1 MRREPDSDESRP
13 DTSEDAAPRYP
24 GKGFRLG
31 EYVIVDKL
39 GHGSMATIFLAK
51 DATGHEVA
59 LKIFQEGPGVS
70 PTMLERFRRE
80 AEAAKKL
87 RRHPNI
93 MKVYATAKEG
103 PYHYIVMEPI
113 KNSKTFEDVLEVTPL
128 SIEQIVRISVKIAR
142 ALHYAHGRNI
152 IHRDVKPSNIMIDE
166 FAEPLLTD
174 FGVAA
179 LVDWPSFTLSGA
191 LTGTP
196 LYMSPEQARGERVG
210 PPSDIYSLG
219 VVLYEGLT
227 GVLPYST
234 QHAAPVKNV
243 LEAVKTE
250 APRRPRFFRKD
261 ISPDLEAVILKA
273 LEKESAK
280 RYPDGESFA
289 SDLERALAGRH
300 VSARLFSYWERFLF
314 LAKRY
319 DQVLVAGA
327 VILVMVLTPVFYFR
341 HELLQERYEKL
352 LNIAQLRNVAARLSE
367 TVENADEPASQTP
380 AAWHS
385 IRQARRAMNSSNWQ
399 EAANEFRQ
407 AVELSLAAGDPRT
420 AAIAQLDLARCKTL
434 LGDLSGGRHVY
445 RQILESPDTSPSVGE
460 LAQLETLILAL
471 LQNDRNGAVEVL
483 GLRPVPTEGPVRA
496 AIDCLSGETD
506 TGALQESIALMP
518 QRLRNDALLA
528 MAVRYQLD
536 GNIKGFSIQLKR
548 CMQFSSPPN
557 EWPGPLAKSLLGHIS
572 GRGKDM

>member
-1 MRREPDSDESRP
+1 MPVHPDNDEGRA
-13 DTSEDAAPRYP
+13 DASEASAPRYP

-93 MKVYATAKEG
+93 MKVYATAKDG

-128 SIEQIVRISVKIAR
+128 SIEQIVRIAVKIAR

-166 FAEPLLTD
+166 FGEPLLTD

-273 LEKESAK
+273 LEKEPSK

-289 SDLERALAGRH
+289 GDLERALAGRH

-327 VILVMVLTPVFYFR
+327 VMMVMVLTPVFYFR

-352 LNIAQLRNVAARLSE
+352 LNVAQLRNFAARLNQAS
-367 TVENADEPASQTP
+367 ADAEEPVSQAP
-380 AAWHS
+380 VAWHS
-385 IRQARRAMNSSNWQ
+385 IRQARRAMSSSDW
-399 EAANEFRQ
+399 EDAA
-407 AVELSLAAGDPRT
+407 AELRSAAEMSLAAGDSRT
-420 AAIAQLDLARCKTL
+420 AAIAQLDLARCETL
-434 LGDLSGGRHVY
+434 LGDLSAARHHY
-445 RQILESPDTSPSVGE
+445 REILKNPDTSPAVGD
-460 LAQLETLILAL
+460 LAQLESLILAL
-471 LQNDRNGAVEVL
+471 LQNDRTGAVDVL
-483 GLRPVPTEGPVRA
+483 GLRPGPAEGPIRE

-506 TGALQESIALMP
+506 TATLQDAIAIMP
-518 QRLRNDALLA
+518 QRMRNDALLA
-528 MAVRYQLD
+528 IAVRFQLD
-536 GNIKGFSIQLKR
+536 GNIKGFSVNLKR
-548 CMQFSSPPN
+548 CLQVSSPPN
-557 EWPGPLAKSLLGHIS
+557 EWPGPFAKALLNQVNA
-572 GRGKDM
+572 RGKGG

>member
-1 MRREPDSDESRP
+1 MPEPDDKDGGRGNP
-13 DTSEDAAPRYP
+13 AADDASSARYP

-39 GHGSMATIFLAK
+39 GHGSMATIFLAR
-51 DATGHEVA
+51 DATGHDVA

-93 MKVYATAKEG
+93 MKVYATAKDG

-113 KNSKTFEDVLEVTPL
+113 KNSKTFEDLLEVTPM
-128 SIEQIVRISVKIAR
+128 SIEGIVQISIKISR

-152 IHRDVKPSNIMIDE
+152 IHRDVKPTNIMIDE
-166 FAEPLLTD
+166 FGEPLLTD

-210 PPSDIYSLG
+210 PSSDIYSLG

-261 ISPDLEAVILKA
+261 ISPDLEAVILKS
-273 LEKESAK
+273 LEKEPSQ

-300 VSARLFSYWERFLF
+300 VSARLFSYWERFLYA
-314 LAKRY
+314 AKRY
-319 DQVLVAGA
+319 DQILVAGVVMLA
-327 VILVMVLTPVFYFR
+327 MVLTPIFYFR
-341 HELLQERYEKL
+341 HELLKERYEKL
-352 LNIAQLRNVAARLSE
+352 LNLAQLRNFASRLNEASQG
-367 TVENADEPASQTP
+367 ADEAASQTS
-380 AAWHS
+380 AAWHN
-385 IRQARRAMNSSNWQ
+385 IRLGRRAMNGGNWSG
-399 EAANEFRQ
+399 
-407 AVELSLAAGDPRT
+407 AVKELETAVDLSLAAGDQRT
-420 AAIAQLDLARCKTL
+420 AAIAELDLARSETL
-434 LGDLSGGRHVY
+434 LGNRTRALQLYRH
-445 RQILESPDTSPSVGE
+445 ILRNPDTSPSVGD
-460 LAQLETLILAL
+460 LAQLECVVLSLISG
-471 LQNDRNGAVEVL
+471 DRNGAVEVL
-483 GLRPVPTEGPVRA
+483 AMRQIPA
-496 AIDCLSGETD
+496 
-506 TGALQESIALMP
+506 TGAIRDAINSLAGEADIKTLQSRINDMP
-518 QRLRNDALLA
+518 ERLQNDAHMA
-528 MAVRYQLD
+528 AAVRFRLD
-536 GNIKGFSIQLKR
+536 GSGKNYAIELKR
-548 CMQFSSPPN
+548 AVQSSSPPS
-557 EWPGPLAKSLLGHIS
+557 EWPAPLAKLLLS
-572 GRGKDM
+572 ELAE

>member
-1 MRREPDSDESRP
+1 MVEPDDKDGGRGGP
-13 DTSEDAAPRYP
+13 AADDASSARYP

-39 GHGSMATIFLAK
+39 GHGSMATIFLAR
-51 DATGHEVA
+51 DATGHDVA

-93 MKVYATAKEG
+93 MKVYATAKDG

-113 KNSKTFEDVLEVTPL
+113 KNSKTFEDLLEVTPM
-128 SIEQIVRISVKIAR
+128 SIEGIVQISIKISR

-152 IHRDVKPSNIMIDE
+152 IHRDVKPTNIMIDE
-166 FAEPLLTD
+166 FGEPLLTD

-210 PPSDIYSLG
+210 PSSDIYSLG

-261 ISPDLEAVILKA
+261 ISPDLEAVILKS
-273 LEKESAK
+273 LEKEPAQ

-300 VSARLFSYWERFLF
+300 VSARLFSYWERFLYA
-314 LAKRY
+314 AKRY
-319 DQVLVAGA
+319 DQILVAGVVMLA
-327 VILVMVLTPVFYFR
+327 MVLTPIFYFR
-341 HELLQERYEKL
+341 HELLKERYEKL
-352 LNIAQLRNVAARLSE
+352 LNLAQLRNFASRLSE
-367 TVENADEPASQTP
+367 ASQMAAEPASQTP
-380 AAWHS
+380 AAWHN
-385 IRQARRAMNSSNWQ
+385 IRLGRRAMSSGDWAG
-399 EAANEFRQ
+399 AAKELTT
-407 AVELSLAAGDPRT
+407 AIDLSLSAGDQRT
-420 AAIAQLDLARCKTL
+420 AAVAELDLARSETM
-434 LGDLSGGRHVY
+434 LGNRPRAVQLYRH
-445 RQILESPDTSPSVGE
+445 ILRNPDTSPSVGD
-460 LAQLETLILAL
+460 LAQLECVVLSLIMG
-471 LQNDRNGAVEVL
+471 DRNGAVEVL
-483 GLRPVPTEGPVRA
+483 AMRQIPA
-496 AIDCLSGETD
+496 
-506 TGALQESIALMP
+506 TGAIRDAMNSLAGESDTKTLQSRINDMP
-518 QRLRNDALLA
+518 DRLQNDAHLA
-528 MAVRYQLD
+528 AAVRFRMD
-536 GNIKGFSIQLKR
+536 GSGKNYAIELKR
-548 CMQFSSPPN
+548 AVQSSSPPS
-557 EWPGPLAKSLLGHIS
+557 EWPAPLAKQMLNELSP
-572 GRGKDM
+572 